1 MYNILYIN
9 TDTAFVVLVHVRE
22 GREREKMMEGESGWD
37 IDVHTCICTSVVLD
51 IGKHIDTDIV
61 SSHIL

>member
-1 MYNILYIN
+1 MAETLMYIHVY
-9 TDTAFVVLVHVRE
+9 VH
-22 GREREKMMEGESGWD
+22 
-37 IDVHTCICTSVVLD
+37 VVLD

>member
-1 MYNILYIN
+1 MAETLMYIHVY
-9 TDTAFVVLVHVRE
+9 VHH
-22 GREREKMMEGESGWD
+22 
-37 IDVHTCICTSVVLD
+37 IVLD